1 MIYKGIHYK
10 NLPWRWRRKYK
21 YTLIED
27 VTVFVGILGTAID
40 TNWFT
45 LSIDGFLTIKAGYA
59 WDGCTGM
66 IDTNSNMEA
75 GLVHDCLYQMLR
87 EALIPNYKTIALLD
101 HSKCLK
107 KFRKMREQVDNVFEI
122 LLEAGNCW
130 DITVLV
136 APRVVKSMGEKYALP
151 KFLKKL
157 KE

>member
-21 YTLIED
+21 YALIED
-27 VTVFVGILGTAID
+27 VTVFVGILGQAID
-40 TNWFT
+40 TAWFT

-87 EALIPNYKTIALLD
+87 EALIPNYKTIAILD
-101 HSKCLK
+101 RSKCLE
-107 KFRKMREQVDNVFEI
+107 KFKRMRSQVDDVFAT
-122 LLEAGNCW
+122 LLEAGGCW
-130 DITVLV
+130 RITVFS
-136 APRVVKSMGEKYALP
+136 APRVVKLMGEKYALP
-151 KFLKKL
+151 KILHKL